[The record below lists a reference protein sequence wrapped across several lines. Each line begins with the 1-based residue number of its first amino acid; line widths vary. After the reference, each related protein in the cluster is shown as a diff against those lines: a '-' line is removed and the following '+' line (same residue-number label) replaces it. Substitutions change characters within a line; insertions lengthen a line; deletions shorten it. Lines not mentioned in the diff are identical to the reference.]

1 MTSASQFLPAGPT
14 PLSSEEWVEDYNE
27 VRILGELDSTV
38 RTAEQTEIGL
48 FWTEHT
54 GQQYARA
61 FSYLV
66 ENYKLDVNDSARLMA
81 IVWTG
86 FADAVIGC
94 WNAKFTYN
102 FWRPV
107 RAIRTCGGNS
117 ALSSDPDWTTP
128 WYHTQSPGV
137 SSRARMRDRVGVEF
151 DPRLFPDTESTHRCR
166 QPGLQRR
173 RSRPHLRRYARPF

>member
-66 ENYKLDVNDSARLMA
+66 DTRSIQPR
-81 IVWTG
+81 T
-86 FADAVIGC
+86 DA
-94 WNAKFTYN
+94 
-102 FWRPV
+102 
-107 RAIRTCGGNS
+107 
-117 ALSSDPDWTTP
+117 
-128 WYHTQSPGV
+128 
-137 SSRARMRDRVGVEF
+137 
-151 DPRLFPDTESTHRCR
+151 
-166 QPGLQRR
+166 
-173 RSRPHLRRYARPF
+173 